1 MTPKVPLQKLRESL
15 KDKWVY
21 AFLHILIL
29 VLSVFLVVRISLDT
43 FHNEAFYLEK
53 RFLRFQ
59 FWICIVFLFDFFV
72 EFYLSDNKWKYI
84 RNRFIFFLVSIPY
97 NSIISFYGW
106 TFSPQVTYALH
117 YIPLI
122 RGGYAMSIVVSWF
135 TYNRATGLF
144 ISYLATLLFTI
155 YFASLAFYVFEHHVN
170 PLVTDYQ
177 DALWWAC
184 MDATTVGSNIEAVT
198 PVGRILSVLLAALGM
213 MMFPIFTVYVTNL
226 LTRTKQQGESIDGP
240 VFYNTPTADE
250 IKDDGSSD
258 TGTGDNSNSDNSSTP
273 PAQPD
278 SGASTAA
285 SGVTPAPST

>member
-1 MTPKVPLQKLRESL
+1 MNTPIKPINKITESIRE
-15 KDKWVY
+15 KGVY

-29 VLSVFLVVRISLDT
+29 VLSVFLVVRISIDT
-43 FHNEAFYLEK
+43 FHNEAFYMEP
-53 RFLRFQ
+53 RFIKFQ

-72 EFYLSDNKWKYI
+72 EFFLSKNKWRYI

-106 TFSPQVTYALH
+106 SFSPQLTYAIH
-117 YIPLI
+117 YIPLV

-144 ISYLATLLFTI
+144 ISYLATLIFTV

-170 PLVTDYQ
+170 PLVKNYQ

-184 MDATTVGSNIEAVT
+184 MDATTVGSNIVAVT

-226 LTRTKQQGESIDGP
+226 LTRTKQQGQSITDPG
-240 VFYNTPTADE
+240 FYNNSPLTNDE
-250 IKDDGSSD
+250 EHKPDSDSQAPEDQTSSD
-258 TGTGDNSNSDNSSTP
+258 STS
-273 PAQPD
+273 AN
-278 SGASTAA
+278 
-285 SGVTPAPST
+285 PAPAS

>member
-1 MTPKVPLQKLRESL
+1 MSTAVQLHNIKLNSIKESL
-15 KDKWVY
+15 KEKGVY

-29 VLSVFLVVRISLDT
+29 VLSVFLVVRISIDT
-43 FHNEAFYLEK
+43 FHNEAFYLQHK
-53 RFLRFQ
+53 FLRFQ

-72 EFYLSDNKWKYI
+72 EFFLSDNKWKYI

-97 NSIISFYGW
+97 NSIISFYDW
-106 TFSPQVTYALH
+106 TFSPQLTYALH

-144 ISYLATLLFTI
+144 ISYLATLIFTI
-155 YFASLAFYVFEHHVN
+155 YFASLAFYVFEYHIN
-170 PLVTDYQ
+170 PLVKNYE

-184 MDATTVGSNIEAVT
+184 MDATTVGSNIVAVT

-226 LTRTKQQGESIDGP
+226 LTRTKKQGESIDGP
-240 VFYNTPTADE
+240 VFYDTPVINDNDDPGE
-250 IKDDGSSD
+250 DGSDSSD
-258 TGTGDNSNSDNSSTP
+258 AGDVVSSASPSPTP
-273 PAQPD
+273 Q
-278 SGASTAA
+278 T
-285 SGVTPAPST
+285 T

>member
-1 MTPKVPLQKLRESL
+1 MNQQLPLNNIKESI
-15 KDKWVY
+15 KDKGLY

-29 VLSVFLVVRISLDT
+29 ILSVFLVVRISLDT
-43 FHNEAFYLEK
+43 FHNEAFYLENK
-53 RFLRFQ
+53 FLKFQ

-72 EFYLSDNKWKYI
+72 EFFLAQNKWRYI

-106 TFSPQVTYALH
+106 HFSPQLTYAIH

-144 ISYLATLLFTI
+144 ISYLATLIFTV

-170 PLVTDYQ
+170 PLVKDYQ

-184 MDATTVGSNIEAVT
+184 MDATTVGSNIVAVT

-226 LTRTKQQGESIDGP
+226 LTRNKKQGESIDGP
-240 VFYNTPTADE
+240 ILYS
-250 IKDDGSSD
+250 SSD
-258 TGTGDNSNSDNSSTP
+258 NKGDDSTGNESNGTGNTENTAPAETSSTP
-273 PAQPD
+273 ANVT
-278 SGASTAA
+278 TA
-285 SGVTPAPST
+285 

>member
-1 MTPKVPLQKLRESL
+1 MNTPIKPINKITESIRE
-15 KDKWVY
+15 KGVY

-29 VLSVFLVVRISLDT
+29 VLSVFLVVRISIDT
-43 FHNEAFYLEK
+43 FHNEAFYMEP
-53 RFLRFQ
+53 RFIKFQ

-72 EFYLSDNKWKYI
+72 EFFLSKNKWRYI

-106 TFSPQVTYALH
+106 SFSPQLTYAIH
-117 YIPLI
+117 YIPLV

-144 ISYLATLLFTI
+144 ISYLATLIFTV
-155 YFASLAFYVFEHHVN
+155 YFASLAFYVFEHQVN
-170 PLVTDYQ
+170 PLVKNYQ

-184 MDATTVGSNIEAVT
+184 MDATTVGSNIVAVT

-226 LTRTKQQGESIDGP
+226 LTRTKQQGQSITDPG
-240 VFYNTPTADE
+240 FYNNSPLTNDE
-250 IKDDGSSD
+250 EHKHDSDSQAPEDQTSSD
-258 TGTGDNSNSDNSSTP
+258 STS
-273 PAQPD
+273 AN
-278 SGASTAA
+278 
-285 SGVTPAPST
+285 PAPAS

>member
-1 MTPKVPLQKLRESL
+1 MHEHDAMNSITQLHKLKESL

-21 AFLHILIL
+21 AILHILIL
-29 VLSVFLVVRISLDT
+29 ILSVFLVVRISLDT
-43 FHNEAFYLEK
+43 FHNEAFYLEP
-53 RFLRFQ
+53 RFIKFQ
-59 FWICIVFLFDFFV
+59 FWICVVFLFDFFV
-72 EFYLSDNKWKYI
+72 EFFLADNKWRYI

-106 TFSPQVTYALH
+106 TFSPQLTYAIH

-144 ISYLATLLFTI
+144 ISYLATLIFTI
-155 YFASLAFYVFEHHVN
+155 YFASLAFYVFEYHIN
-170 PLVTDYQ
+170 PLVKNYQ

-184 MDATTVGSNIEAVT
+184 MDATTVGSNIVAVT

-240 VFYNTPTADE
+240 VFYNTPVDS
-250 IKDDGSSD
+250 KDI
-258 TGTGDNSNSDNSSTP
+258 NSSGSDDTTNGDSSSSSAPATAQMTP
-273 PAQPD
+273 
-278 SGASTAA
+278 T
-285 SGVTPAPST
+285 TTT

>member
-1 MTPKVPLQKLRESL
+1 MNTNLQLKKIKESL

-21 AFLHILIL
+21 AILHVLILI
-29 VLSVFLVVRISLDT
+29 LSVFLVVRISIDT
-43 FHNEAFYLEK
+43 FHNEAFYLEP
-53 RFLRFQ
+53 RFIHFQ
-59 FWICIVFLFDFFV
+59 FWICVVFLFDFFV
-72 EFYLSDNKWKYI
+72 EFFLATNKWRYI

-106 TFSPQVTYALH
+106 NFSPQVTYALH

-144 ISYLATLLFTI
+144 VSYLATLIFTV
-155 YFASLAFYVFEHHVN
+155 YFASLAFYVFEFHVN
-170 PLVTDYQ
+170 PLVKDYQ

-240 VFYNTPTADE
+240 VFYNTPDVSDG
-250 IKDDGSSD
+250 DDSNAQNTNTTGSTEPAA
-258 TGTGDNSNSDNSSTP
+258 TGQQATT
-273 PAQPD
+273 
-278 SGASTAA
+278 
-285 SGVTPAPST
+285 

>member
-1 MTPKVPLQKLRESL
+1 MNLPSKNIDLNKIKLGL
-15 KDKWVY
+15 KEKGVY

-29 VLSVFLVVRISLDT
+29 VLSVFLVIRISVDT
-43 FHNEAFYLEK
+43 FHNEAFYQEP
-53 RFLRFQ
+53 RFIKFQ
-59 FWICIVFLFDFFV
+59 FWICIVFLLDFFI
-72 EFYLSDNKWKYI
+72 EFFLASNKWIYI

-106 TFSPQVTYALH
+106 SFSPQVTYALH

-155 YFASLAFYVFEHHVN
+155 YFASLAFYVFEHNVN
-170 PLVTDYQ
+170 SLVKNYD

-184 MDATTVGSNIEAVT
+184 MDATTVGSNIVAVT

-213 MMFPIFTVYVTNL
+213 MMFPIFTVYVTNI
-226 LTRTKQQGESIDGP
+226 LTRTKKEGESIDGP
-240 VFYNTPTADE
+240 VFYNTPIE
-250 IKDDGSSD
+250 ENGSEENSQDDTSVDSQSSNPD
-258 TGTGDNSNSDNSSTP
+258 TSNQGDS
-273 PAQPD
+273 
-278 SGASTAA
+278 
-285 SGVTPAPST
+285 PAPAAAT

>member
-1 MTPKVPLQKLRESL
+1 MNSTIQLSQIKESL
-15 KDKWVY
+15 KDKGVY

-29 VLSVFLVVRISLDT
+29 LLSIFLVVRISIDT
-43 FHNEAFYLEK
+43 FHNEAFYLEP
-53 RFLRFQ
+53 RFIKFQ

-72 EFYLSDNKWKYI
+72 EFYLASDKWRYI

-144 ISYLATLLFTI
+144 ISYLATLIFTI

-170 PLVTDYQ
+170 PLVKDYQ

-184 MDATTVGSNIEAVT
+184 MDATTVGSNIVAVT

-226 LTRTKQQGESIDGP
+226 LTRTKQMGESIDGP
-240 VFYNTPTADE
+240 VFYNTPDISDSNKNDNAGTD
-250 IKDDGSSD
+250 SSSSSESGD
-258 TGTGDNSNSDNSSTP
+258 TDT
-273 PAQPD
+273 
-278 SGASTAA
+278 SGVAPVSATAA
-285 SGVTPAPST
+285 PATPAS

>member
-1 MTPKVPLQKLRESL
+1 MNQQIPLKKIKASL
-15 KDKWVY
+15 KDKGLY

-29 VLSVFLVVRISLDT
+29 VLSVFLVVRISIDT
-43 FHNEAFYLEK
+43 FNNEAFYLEHK
-53 RFLRFQ
+53 FLKFQ

-72 EFYLSDNKWKYI
+72 EFFLAQNKWKYI

-106 TFSPQVTYALH
+106 EFSPQLTYAIH

-144 ISYLATLLFTI
+144 ISYLATLLFTV

-170 PLVTDYQ
+170 PLVKDYQ

-184 MDATTVGSNIEAVT
+184 MDATTVGSNIVAVT

-240 VFYNTPTADE
+240 ILYNTDDSKGNGAGTDQTSGTAPT
-250 IKDDGSSD
+250 
-258 TGTGDNSNSDNSSTP
+258 STNQNGAQE
-273 PAQPD
+273 PATD
-278 SGASTAA
+278 SGATANAPA
-285 SGVTPAPST
+285 S

>member
-1 MTPKVPLQKLRESL
+1 MNQPAPLKNIKESL
-15 KDKWVY
+15 KDKGVY

-29 VLSVFLVVRISLDT
+29 ILSVFLVVRISIDT
-43 FHNEAFYLEK
+43 FHNEAFYLEP
-53 RFLRFQ
+53 RFLKFQ

-72 EFYLSDNKWKYI
+72 EFFLARNKWHYI

-106 TFSPQVTYALH
+106 HFSPQVTYALH

-122 RGGYAMSIVVSWF
+122 RGGYAMSIVISWF

-144 ISYLATLLFTI
+144 ISYLATLIFTV

-170 PLVTDYQ
+170 SLVKDYQ

-184 MDATTVGSNIEAVT
+184 MDATTVGSNIVAVT

-226 LTRTKQQGESIDGP
+226 LTRNKKQGEQLDGP
-240 VFYNTPTADE
+240 LIYPTDN
-250 IKDDGSSD
+250 DDTAGTETDDSSGD
-258 TGTGDNSNSDNSSTP
+258 SGTTTDASTP
-273 PAQPD
+273 
-278 SGASTAA
+278 ASPAA
-285 SGVTPAPST
+285 SDSPAPAPPTPAPAAT

>member
-1 MTPKVPLQKLRESL
+1 MALTHKITLNQIKIGL
-15 KDKWVY
+15 KEKGVY

-29 VLSVFLVVRISLDT
+29 VLSVFLVVRISIDT
-43 FHNEAFYLEK
+43 FHNEAFYLEP
-53 RFLRFQ
+53 RFIRFQ
-59 FWICIVFLFDFFV
+59 FWICIVFLLDFFI
-72 EFYLSDNKWKYI
+72 EFFLAEDKWKYI

-144 ISYLATLLFTI
+144 VSYLATLIFTI
-155 YFASLAFYVFEHHVN
+155 YFASLAFYVFEHNVN
-170 PLVTDYQ
+170 PLVKDY
-177 DALWWAC
+177 DSALWWAC

-226 LTRTKQQGESIDGP
+226 LTRTKQQGESFDGP
-240 VFYNTPTADE
+240 VFYNTPTTDLSH
-250 IKDDGSSD
+250 DSDSS
-258 TGTGDNSNSDNSSTP
+258 SNSGETENKDSTSAATP
-273 PAQPD
+273 QP
-278 SGASTAA
+278 SA
-285 SGVTPAPST
+285 

>member
-1 MTPKVPLQKLRESL
+1 MKPFQKFKENL
-15 KDKWVY
+15 KDKGVY

-29 VLSVFLVVRISLDT
+29 VLSIFLVVRISIDT

-53 RFLRFQ
+53 RFLKFQ

-72 EFYLSDNKWKYI
+72 EFFLADKKWHYI

-144 ISYLATLLFTI
+144 ISYLATLLFTV
-155 YFASLAFYVFEHHVN
+155 YFASLAFYVFEHPVN
-170 PLVTDYQ
+170 SLVVNYQ

-184 MDATTVGSNIEAVT
+184 MDATTVGSNIVAIT

-240 VFYNTPTADE
+240 IFYNNQ
-250 IKDDGSSD
+250 DDSTQTNQAESQGSTNVS
-258 TGTGDNSNSDNSSTP
+258 SDNSGAANQPSNPSTP
-273 PAQPD
+273 QISAN
-278 SGASTAA
+278 
-285 SGVTPAPST
+285 

>member
-1 MTPKVPLQKLRESL
+1 MNQQINISKFKESVKEKGL
-15 KDKWVY
+15 Y

-29 VLSVFLVVRISLDT
+29 VLSVFLVVRISIDT
-43 FHNEAFYLEK
+43 FHNEAFYLEP
-53 RFLRFQ
+53 RFLKFQ

-72 EFYLSDNKWKYI
+72 EFFLAESKWKYI

-106 TFSPQVTYALH
+106 EFSPQITYALH

-144 ISYLATLLFTI
+144 ISYLATLIFTV

-170 PLVTDYQ
+170 SLVKDYQ

-184 MDATTVGSNIEAVT
+184 MDATTVGSNIVAVT

-226 LTRTKQQGESIDGP
+226 LTRNKKQGESIDGP
-240 VFYNTPTADE
+240 ILYTD
-250 IKDDGSSD
+250 SD
-258 TGTGDNSNSDNSSTP
+258 TDKNSDDTGSPTSSSASTSSTTTEGSQVTNIN
-273 PAQPD
+273 PA
-278 SGASTAA
+278 
-285 SGVTPAPST
+285 

>member
-1 MTPKVPLQKLRESL
+1 MGTTDTTNSTSSTTSAPIQLKKLKESL
-15 KDKWVY
+15 KDKGVY

-29 VLSVFLVVRISLDT
+29 VLSVFLVVRISIDT
-43 FHNEAFYLEK
+43 FHNEAFYLEPK
-53 RFLRFQ
+53 FIKFQ

-72 EFYLSDNKWKYI
+72 EFFLAENKWRYI

-144 ISYLATLLFTI
+144 ISYLATLIFTI
-155 YFASLAFYVFEHHVN
+155 YFASLAFYVFEYHVN
-170 PLVTDYQ
+170 PLVKNYQ

-184 MDATTVGSNIEAVT
+184 MDATTVGSNIVAVT

-240 VFYNTPTADE
+240 VFYNTPEVD
-250 IKDDGSSD
+250 
-258 TGTGDNSNSDNSSTP
+258 DNSNSSASEDSS
-273 PAQPD
+273 
-278 SGASTAA
+278 AA
-285 SGVTPAPST
+285 SGSPQTSAST

>member
-1 MTPKVPLQKLRESL
+1 MNSNQSLQKVKETLR
-15 KDKWVY
+15 DKGVY

-29 VLSVFLVVRISLDT
+29 VLSVFLVVRISIDT
-43 FHNEAFYLEK
+43 FHNEAFYLEH

-72 EFYLSDNKWKYI
+72 EFFLADNKWHYI
-84 RNRFIFFLVSIPY
+84 RSRFIFFLVSIPY

-144 ISYLATLLFTI
+144 ISYLATLIFTI

-170 PLVTDYQ
+170 PLVKNYQ

-184 MDATTVGSNIEAVT
+184 MDATTVGSNIVAVT

-226 LTRTKQQGESIDGP
+226 LTRTKKQGVSIDGP
-240 VFYNTPTADE
+240 IFYNTP
-250 IKDDGSSD
+250 IFDDHHDDQDND
-258 TGTGDNSNSDNSSTP
+258 TDNSS
-273 PAQPD
+273 
-278 SGASTAA
+278 SGAPVVAGTTSAA
-285 SGVTPAPST
+285 SVPAAATSQNQ